1 MQQSVLELEMLS
13 IMHKE
18 EVFGTQ
24 RLVIYAKLLV
34 IFEGINF

>member
-1 MQQSVLELEMLS
+1 MQQAVLELEMLS

-18 EVFGTQ
+18 EVFATQ
-24 RLVIYAKLLV
+24 RLVIYAELLA